1 MKYRLH
7 KICIVI
13 LAFAFMSLS
22 VGKQLSLAGEPAN
35 EPLAISE
42 TGTTETEQNTSKTK
56 EERLRELA
64 LEKAELTVRQKRIT
78 RDEKARDYKSME
90 SLYNNG
96 LVSLQELNDAKKDM
110 EDSALE
116 YDQAKLDLQVA
127 ELQSLKAAWHITIR
141 KTRLI
146 DKGDKKEIEITL
158 ENTSEKVRLERTQKM
173 IDEKI
178 IDPVDTEVNPE
189 INDIYISIK
198 EGDNIIGYP
207 YEQYIPSLKLGE
219 PQKLVFTLIKDV
231 EDVVI
236 SMRYEDQEDRR
247 NIHLEKLEP
256 YISVVR
262 AVKYYK
268 TVGDERKRMLAVTI
282 RNGAEEM
289 VGERMAVDGAM
300 QTEQVETEEFIDLVE
315 EPPPTEAE
323 SSDRDDPLNDINNI
337 YVSIRDEQMNIIG
350 IPYEIRI
357 PVLKY
362 KEQKKYRFEI
372 KKDVNSVVISMNYL
386 KREHIKVI
394 YLEPD
399 TRHISIVKAEVR
411 QLLNSTNIEPRRR
424 GKKEVTLELVNRS
437 ESGKIPFAE
446 EEEATGGS
454 TGSPGEIRNVFVSLK
469 HNGVIIA
476 DPYEAVIERLEY
488 NKPHK
493 ETFTLQQQEVN
504 DVTVLLS
511 YLGRTEEKNVYLVK
525 VSPPG
530 DVTINSVGF
539 AQEGTLRSS
548 VKYDLTLER
557 LAEEERIF
565 KLRVINLSDEFSFR
579 FNDPQ
584 AGTRIT
590 QLKFTHAQFKR
601 QLSLEISLPERMDLG
616 LLDVPQEF
624 YAAVLTEE
632 DDAKHAPGK
641 LVLNDEELG
650 KIASKVK
657 LVLTPKGVGEIELV
671 AQNLYFEIKTDE
683 FVEML
688 VTLKNTGTRNLDDIR
703 ITADLPSNKWNA
715 DIQPDLITM
724 LEREGEKEIKIII
737 TPPSDVGVGASEVKI
752 KAECEVDNEKVEALD
767 KNVTIKIGSRT
778 NIIGSAILIG
788 ALILL
793 VVGIAVLTIRLS
805 RR

>member
-1 MKYRLH
+1 MKDRFY
-7 KICIVI
+7 KVCVVI
-13 LAFAFMSLS
+13 LAFAVIYLS
-22 VGKQLSLAGEPAN
+22 VGEQLLSADEPVD
-35 EPLAISE
+35 EPSIGSE
-42 TGTTETEQNTSKTK
+42 TGSVEAKETTSKTK

-64 LEKAELTVRQKRIT
+64 LEKAELTVRQKRIS
-78 RDEKARDYKSME
+78 RDEKERDYNSME

-96 LVSLQELNDAKKDM
+96 LVSLQELNDAKKDK
-110 EDSALE
+110 EDAALD

-127 ELQSLKAAWHITIR
+127 ELESLKAAWHISIV
-141 KTRLI
+141 KTKFI
-146 DKGDKKEIEITL
+146 DKGDEKEIEITL

-173 IDEKI
+173 IQEKI
-178 IDPVDTEVNPE
+178 IEPVDTEVNPE
-189 INDIYISIK
+189 INDIYVSIK
-198 EGDNIIGYP
+198 EGESIIGTP
-207 YEQYIPSLKLGE
+207 YEQHIPSLKLGE
-219 PQKLVFTLIKDV
+219 PRKLIFSLIKDV
-231 EDVVI
+231 EDVVV
-236 SMRYEDQEDRR
+236 SMKYEDHEDRR
-247 NIHLEKLEP
+247 NIHLERVEP
-256 YISVVR
+256 YISVVK

-268 TVGDERKRMLAVTI
+268 TVDNERKRMLSLTL

-289 VGERMAVDGAM
+289 VGERMSDSI
-300 QTEQVETEEFIDLVE
+300 TEIKTEEKPV
-315 EPPPTEAE
+315 PTETK
-323 SSDRDDPLNDINNI
+323 SSDDDVLNDINNI
-337 YVSIRDEQMNIIG
+337 YVAIRDEQMNIIG

-357 PVLKY
+357 PILKY

-386 KREHIKVI
+386 KKEHNKTI

-411 QLLNSTNIEPRRR
+411 QLPNSTNIEPERR

-437 ESGKIPFAE
+437 ESGKIPFADE
-446 EEEATGGS
+446 LEEAGASS

-469 HNGVIIA
+469 HHGVVIA
-476 DPYEAVIERLEY
+476 DPYEAVIETLEY

-493 ETFTLQQQEVN
+493 ETFTLQQQDVN
-504 DVTVLLS
+504 DVTVSLA
-511 YLGRTEEKNVYLVK
+511 YLGRTEEQNVYLVK

-539 AQEGTLRSS
+539 AQEGSLRNS

-565 KLRVINLSDEFSFR
+565 KLRVINLSDEFTFR

-584 AGTRIT
+584 ANTRVT

-601 QLSLEISLPERMDLG
+601 QLSLEVSLPERMDLK

-632 DDAKHAPGK
+632 DDEKYEPGK
-641 LVLNDEELG
+641 LKLDNDELK
-650 KIASKVK
+650 KIPSKVR
-657 LVLTPKGVGEIELV
+657 LVLTPKGVGEIELI

-703 ITADLPSNKWNA
+703 INADLPSNKWNA
-715 DIQPDLITM
+715 NIQPELIAK
-724 LEREGEKEIKIII
+724 LDREEEKEIKIII

-752 KAECEVDNEKVEALD
+752 GAECEVDNELVEALE

-778 NIIGSAILIG
+778 NVMGSAVLIG

-793 VVGIAVLTIRLS
+793 VVGIAILTIRLS